1 MKESA
6 RGLWW
11 RRGTILDAALSAG
24 RPRPARTLTA
34 VVSVLFIAGCSG
46 AAEEDTYAIANG
58 VNAEVGGIE
67 IRSLLIVS
75 AAESKPGRL
84 LGTLFNRS
92 PELVE
97 VSIADTDDALTVSVE
112 GETNHEFDTNPAIL
126 DSVED
131 IPGSRVTISIS
142 VGSDKEELQ
151 VPVLDGTLEA
161 YRPYLPSTPPSP

>member
-1 MKESA
+1 MHASLGA
-6 RGLWW
+6 NG
-11 RRGTILDAALSAG
+11 RRT
-24 RPRPARTLTA
+24 ARTLTA
-34 VVSVLFIAGCSG
+34 AVSVLFLAACSG
-46 AAEEDTYAIANG
+46 APEEDTYAIANG

-92 PELVE
+92 QELVE
-97 VSIADTDDALTVSVE
+97 VSIADADDELTVSVE

-126 DSVED
+126 DSIED
-131 IPGSRVTISIS
+131 IPGSRVTVTISA
-142 VGSDKEELQ
+142 GPDQEELQ

-161 YRPYLPSTPPSP
+161 YRPYLPSTPASP

>member
-1 MKESA
+1 MHASFDA
-6 RGLWW
+6 D
-11 RRGTILDAALSAG
+11 RR
-24 RPRPARTLTA
+24 RPARTLTA
-34 VVSVLFIAGCSG
+34 AVSVLFIAACSG
-46 AAEEDTYAIANG
+46 APEEDTYAIANG

-97 VSIADTDDALTVSVE
+97 VSIADADDELTVSVE

-126 DSVED
+126 HSVED

-142 VGSDKEELQ
+142 AGHDREELQ